1 MTEKKQKNRPQ
12 DLRAAIIKTAL
23 HLFTAN
29 GYFNTSVHDIRRE
42 AGISIGAIYH
52 HFDSKEEIA
61 KAIYNDLLE
70 QETEAIDQL
79 TLENQTA
86 HDSCR
91 AIMSHLFVM
100 TEENPEAM
108 EFMLYSKHR
117 EFMPSALP
125 VCSSKPLS
133 MMRKAVQ
140 LGIDNGEILPMEIT
154 LATTCLFGSMFRM
167 IHLRLDGV
175 VTEPLPTF
183 LDTMFDCAWRGVA
196 R

>member
-1 MTEKKQKNRPQ
+1 MTEKIQKNRPK
-12 DLRAAIIKTAL
+12 DLRSAILKTAL
-23 HLFTAN
+23 HLFTTH

-52 HFDSKEEIA
+52 HFDSKESIA
-61 KAIYNDLLE
+61 KAIYDDLLE
-70 QETEAIDQL
+70 QETEAIAQITIDG
-79 TLENQTA
+79 QTA
-86 HDSCR
+86 RDNCR
-91 AIMSHLFVM
+91 AIMNHLFIM
-100 TEENPEAM
+100 AEENPEAM

-167 IHLRLDGV
+167 IHLRLDGII
-175 VTEPLPTF
+175 TEPLPTF
-183 LDTMFDCAWRGVA
+183 LDTIFECAWRGVS

>member
-1 MTEKKQKNRPQ
+1 MTEKKQKNSPE
-12 DLRAAIIKTAL
+12 DMCNTILKTAL
-23 HLFTAN
+23 HLFTTN
-29 GYFNTSVHDIRRE
+29 GYFNTSVHDIRRA

-52 HFDSKEEIA
+52 HFDSKESIA

-70 QETEAIDQL
+70 QETKAIDQL
-79 TLENQTA
+79 TVECKTA
-86 HDSCR
+86 RDCCR
-91 AIMSHLFVM
+91 AIMSHLFIM

-133 MMRKAVQ
+133 MMRKAVKF
-140 LGIDNGEILPMEIT
+140 GIDNNEIQPMEIT
-154 LATTCLFGSMFRM
+154 LATTCLFGAMFRM
-167 IHLRLDGV
+167 IHLRLDGI

-183 LDTMFDCAWRGVA
+183 LDTVFDCGWRGIA